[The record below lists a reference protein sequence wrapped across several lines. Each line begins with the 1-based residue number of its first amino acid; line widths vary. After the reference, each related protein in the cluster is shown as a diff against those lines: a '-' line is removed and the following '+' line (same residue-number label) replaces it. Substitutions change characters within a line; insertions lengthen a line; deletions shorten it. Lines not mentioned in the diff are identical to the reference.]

1 MKHSQ
6 AWKISVCEQAGRPE
20 RRLLLD
26 RQTEENMEKRF
37 DCNIRILV
45 KEKDA
50 ELDNYFGRG
59 VADLL
64 HGIEKYHS
72 LSVSA
77 RHMKMAYSKAWRIIR
92 EAEEGLWIQLLSRMG
107 KKGSELTEEGA
118 LFLKAYDEI
127 EQETLKLA
135 NRIFRK
141 YYRKDKNQDS

>member
-1 MKHSQ
+1 
-6 AWKISVCEQAGRPE
+6 
-20 RRLLLD
+20 
-26 RQTEENMEKRF
+26 MEKKF

-50 ELDNYFGRG
+50 DVDNYFGRG

-64 HGIEKYHS
+64 HGVVKYHS

-92 EAEEGLWIQLLSRMG
+92 QAEEGLGIQLLSRMG
-107 KKGSELTEEGA
+107 KKGSELTEEGET
-118 LFLKAYDEI
+118 FLKVYEEV

-135 NRIFRK
+135 SQIFQK
-141 YYRKDKNQDS
+141 YYRESESQDI

>member
-1 MKHSQ
+1 M
-6 AWKISVCEQAGRPE
+6 
-20 RRLLLD
+20 
-26 RQTEENMEKRF
+26 ENRF

-45 KEKDA
+45 KKKGA
-50 ELDNYFGRG
+50 EIDNYFGRG

-64 HGIEKYHS
+64 RGIIEYHS

-92 EAEEGLWIQLLSRMG
+92 EAEEGLGIQLLSRMG

-118 LFLKAYDEI
+118 LFLKAYEEI
-127 EQETLKLA
+127 EQETVKVA

-141 YYRKDKNQDS
+141 YYRKNEDQDV